1 MLISHLLK
9 KFKRIFQVFFMET
22 TYFSKTFL
30 EIKKTLEH
38 VFQKSFWKEKKNSK
52 HIISRYLEKFPFLM
66 TLWGYQ
72 KY

>member
-1 MLISHLLK
+1 
-9 KFKRIFQVFFMET
+9 MET